1 MSGFAFSVFAICLVG
16 GIALL
21 LCYGSDRGESLAVG
35 IITLSVILTP
45 LVREAAELDPEDW
58 LDSVRGEV
66 SEVSPEYIP
75 VLEQAFSD
83 GIKRA
88 VAEKFSLNEDNVR
101 ISLVGFDAEKMRAER
116 IRIVLRGSAALSDYR
131 AVEKY
136 INGLDL
142 GECNVQIE
150 IG

>member
-1 MSGFAFSVFAICLVG
+1 MTGFAFSVFAICLVG

-88 VAEKFSLNEDNVR
+88 VAEKFSINEDNVR

>member
-1 MSGFAFSVFAICLVG
+1 MTGFAFSVFAICLVG

-21 LCYGSDRGESLAVG
+21 LCYGPDRGESLAVG

-88 VAEKFSLNEDNVR
+88 VAEKFSFNEDNVR